1 MRKCPLCHKIMD
13 EESYIIDQGVSI
25 SDLVLIKKDKNY
37 HRVKYPL
44 KAAVCP
50 DCGHVEL
57 YTDAIKKC
65 SQ

>member
-1 MRKCPLCHKIMD
+1 MD

-37 HRVKYPL
+37 HHEKYPL

-57 YTDAIKKC
+57 YIDVIKKC